1 MIEIMDD
8 DHHSNC
14 EPRAS
19 LAPAAQDAT
28 MQLEQAT
35 DVFTSMNIGD
45 GAATA
50 LVSRAPA
57 EREAANAKVATG
69 DADAGVQTGSDA
81 AIPQTRGQR
90 AQARSDGARA
100 AILTGP
106 VLPTLLRLA
115 LPTMVVLLAQTAVN
129 IAEAYY
135 VGFLGTDALAGVA
148 LVFPVFM
155 LMTMMSN
162 GGLGSG
168 VAASVARAVG
178 AGRKHDADA
187 LVFHA
192 LILAVIVG
200 ALFMLGAIRGGPALY
215 RALGGRNEA
224 LDAALKYSNY
234 LFAGAIPVWIVNL
247 QAAALRGSGNV
258 RVPATVTLVGALV
271 LIPTSPLLIFGFGP
285 IPRLGIGGAGI
296 AFAAYYGAAMLV
308 LLRYMMSGRS
318 GLTFRFVPLQARLF
332 ADILKV
338 GIPTAFN
345 TVLTNLTVI
354 LVTGAVGLFGTK
366 ALAAYGIASRLDY
379 VMIPILFGICTAVL
393 TMVGVNI
400 GAGQIARARKIAWT
414 SSLVG
419 LAITGTIGLIVALFP
434 MLWLQLFSRDP
445 DVLGEGATYLRI
457 VAPAYGA
464 LGFGFVIAFAAQGAG
479 HVLWPVV
486 AVVTRLLLAAG
497 FGWIAVGYFGG
508 GMAMLAFMVAASLVV
523 YAAICAI
530 ALVSGSVWRTN
541 RA

>member
-1 MIEIMDD
+1 MKLE
-8 DHHSNC
+8 
-14 EPRAS
+14 RAT
-19 LAPAAQDAT
+19 AP
-28 MQLEQAT
+28 
-35 DVFTSMNIGD
+35 FTPLDPNAIAGD
-45 GAATA
+45 GDAAA
-50 LVSRAPA
+50 LAETSRKAVELRSGNA
-57 EREAANAKVATG
+57 REAMLSG
-69 DADAGVQTGSDA
+69 
-81 AIPQTRGQR
+81 P
-90 AQARSDGARA
+90 
-100 AILTGP
+100 ILS
-106 VLPTLLRLA
+106 TLLKLA

-148 LVFPVFM
+148 MVFPVFM

-162 GGLGSG
+162 GGVGSG
-168 VAASVARAVG
+168 VASAVARAVG
-178 AGRKHDADA
+178 AGRKDDANA

-192 LILAVIVG
+192 IVLAVIFG
-200 ALFMLGAIRGGPALY
+200 AIFSFGTIRGGPALY
-215 RALGGRNEA
+215 RALGGRSEA

-258 RVPATVTLVGALV
+258 KVPALVTLVGAMV
-271 LIPTSPLLIFGFGP
+271 LIPASPALIFGFGP
-285 IPRLGIGGAGI
+285 IPRLGIAGAGI
-296 AFAAYYGAAMLV
+296 AFGVYYGAAMLV
-308 LLRYMMSGRS
+308 LLRYMASGRS
-318 GLTFRFVPLQARLF
+318 GLRFRIVPLQRRLF

-338 GIPTAFN
+338 GIPTAIN

-400 GAGQIARARKIAWT
+400 GAGQIARARHIAWI
-414 SSLVG
+414 SSFVG
-419 LAITGTIGLIVALFP
+419 LALTGSIGLVVAVFP
-434 MLWLQLFSRDP
+434 MLWLHLFSHDP
-445 DVLGEGATYLRI
+445 DVLSTGASYLRI

-479 HVLWPVV
+479 HVLWPFV
-486 AVVTRLLLAAG
+486 AVAARLLFAAG

-508 GMAMLAFMVAASLVV
+508 GITTLALMVAASLVA
-523 YAAICAI
+523 YAAICAV
-530 ALVSGSVWRTN
+530 AMVSNAVWRTD
-541 RA
+541 RT